1 MKQSHKSGWK
11 KMQKWVSLT
20 LLLVGLLL
28 LIVGIAVDVFP
39 VIGAGLLCCVMAA
52 MVFMPN
58 RMRRDRGYM
67 GFGNKWGSEI
77 GRASCRERV

>member
-67 GFGNKWGSEI
+67 EFGNKWGSDPYD
-77 GRASCRERV
+77 